1 LIVLSLLSVVG
12 FSLASEQHNLKF
24 SVAFLVLL
32 TASIS
37 MLVVGVIE

>member
-1 LIVLSLLSVVG
+1 LIVLSLLLVG

-24 SVAFLVLL
+24 SVVFLVLL